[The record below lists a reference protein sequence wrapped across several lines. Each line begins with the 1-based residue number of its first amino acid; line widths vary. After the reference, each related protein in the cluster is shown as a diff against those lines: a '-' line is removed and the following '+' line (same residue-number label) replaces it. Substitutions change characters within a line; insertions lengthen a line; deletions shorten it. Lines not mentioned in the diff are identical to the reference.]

1 MSHFHQ
7 RKEKNCLNCETDVI
21 GRYCH
26 VCGQENIEPK
36 ESFGH
41 LVMHF
46 LEDITHFDGKFFSSV
61 MLLFKKPGFLPK
73 EYMKGRRAS
82 YLNPIRMYVF
92 TSAVFF
98 FIFFAF
104 FKPGIHNN
112 KDIKNEAKSAFKIN
126 KDDAAA
132 EDSIAIAKSKELSR
146 KYSPISVDSSNEI
159 SIGNGGQLFTNK
171 ADYDRYQ
178 QSLPEKSRDGFLKR
192 QYVHRMIELRAKY
205 NKPEG
210 GGGKELV
217 HDLTEKFFHSLPY
230 LLFISLPLYALFLKL
245 LYARHKEFYF
255 ADHGIFLV
263 YLYIFTFIFLL
274 VFFTLSRISGFEH
287 FSWVSYIVTI
297 LFFGGVYYAYKAM
310 RNFYG
315 QGRGQTISKF
325 LIFNILTS
333 VSLLLLFTG
342 LFIFSALV
350 I

>member
-1 MSHFHQ
+1 VSHFHQ
-7 RKEKNCLNCETDVI
+7 RKEKNCLNCKAEVI

-46 LEDITHFDGKFFSSV
+46 FEDITHFDGKFFSSV
-61 MLLFKKPGFLPK
+61 LMLFKRPGFLPK

-92 TSAVFF
+92 TSAIFF
-98 FIFFAF
+98 FLFFTF
-104 FKPGIHNN
+104 FKPGIHSN
-112 KDIKNEAKSAFKIN
+112 KRAKKEET
-126 KDDAAA
+126 AAL
-132 EDSIAIAKSKELSR
+132 IAADPNAVAKSKEMM
-146 KYSPISVDSSNEI
+146 KHAPVFIDSSNI
-159 SIGNGGQLFTNK
+159 VKIGGAGQQFETKEEYNK
-171 ADYDRYQ
+171 YQ
-178 QSLPEKSRDGFLKR
+178 DSLPAKEKDGFFVR
-192 QYVHRMIELRAKY
+192 HYNYRSIELHQKY
-205 NKPEG
+205 GNSESG
-210 GGGKELV
+210 GNEFLR
-217 HDLTEKFFHSLPY
+217 DLLEKFFHSLPY

-245 LYARHKEFYF
+245 IYSGRKEFYF

-274 VFFTLSRISGFEH
+274 VFFTLSRISGLEH
-287 FSWVSYIVTI
+287 FSWVSYIVT
-297 LFFGGVYYAYKAM
+297 LMFFAGLYYAYKAM

-315 QGRGQTISKF
+315 QGRRQTIGKF
-325 LIFNILTS
+325 VIFNILTS

-342 LFIFSALV
+342 FFIFSAYA